1 MDEPGLDAPRHVR
14 ALDALGRA
22 NAVSR
27 TAASLWPFIRSASQS
42 AAPRPLRVLD
52 LACGGG
58 HVLVSLARR
67 AARQEIPV
75 EWIGWDV
82 SAASVEYART
92 LAVRSGVKGVRF
104 EAGDAL
110 RGPMPDDADITLCT
124 LFLHH
129 LDDADAVALLRR
141 MKAAARMGVAV
152 SDLRRTPL
160 GVMFTWVACHTLSA
174 SDVFRVDG
182 MRSIRA
188 AFTTEEARRLAAD
201 AGLEGAL
208 VSHAWPQRWLIVWRR
223 DGTRPQP

>member
-27 TAASLWPFIRSASQS
+27 TAASLWPFIRSGARAAS
-42 AAPRPLRVLD
+42 PRPLRVLD

-58 HVLVSLARR
+58 HVIVSLARR
-67 AARQEIPV
+67 AARHGIPV

-92 LAVRSGVKGVRF
+92 LAVRRRVKGVRF

-110 RGPMPDDADITLCT
+110 RGQMPDDVDVALCT

-129 LDDADAVALLRR
+129 MEDADAVTLLRK

-152 SDLRRTPL
+152 SDLRRTSL
-160 GVMFTWVACHTLSA
+160 GAMFTWVACHTLSA
-174 SDVFRVDG
+174 SDVFRIDG
-182 MRSIRA
+182 RRSIRA
-188 AFTTEEARRLAAD
+188 AFTTGEARRLAAE

-208 VSHAWPQRWLIVWRR
+208 VSHVWPQRWLLEWRR
-223 DGTRPQP
+223 NGTRP

>member
-1 MDEPGLDAPRHVR
+1 MDEPGLDRPRHAT

-27 TAASLWPFIRSASQS
+27 TAASLWPFIR
-42 AAPRPLRVLD
+42 AAARSTSPRPLRVLD

-58 HVLVSLARR
+58 HVVVSLARR
-67 AARQEIPV
+67 AARHGIRV
-75 EWIGWDV
+75 ELTGWDV

-92 LAVRSGVKGVRF
+92 LAVRRRVKGVRF

-110 RGPMPDDADITLCT
+110 RGLMPDDVDVALCT

-129 LDDADAVALLRR
+129 LEDADAVALLRK
-141 MKAAARMGVAV
+141 MKAAARTGVAV
-152 SDLRRTPL
+152 SDLRRTSL

-174 SDVFRVDG
+174 SDVFRIDG

-188 AFTTEEARRLAAD
+188 AFTTEEARRLAAE
-201 AGLEGAL
+201 AGLDGAR
-208 VSHAWPQRWLIVWRR
+208 VSQVWPQRWLLEWRR
-223 DGTRPQP
+223 DDARP